1 MGCQRTTARQHTT
14 ARLACRMARTPDR
27 SDWPSLE
34 SSLAAKM
41 RISGVCGNHQPPRVI
56 HIDLAPLIE
65 RYGPDVKTR
74 DVMDRLKCA
83 ECGKAVSVSLQA
95 TDLAVG
101 GKMKG

>member
-1 MGCQRTTARQHTT
+1 MPLNRPSASRRSANVARS
-14 ARLACRMARTPDR
+14 A
-27 SDWPSLE
+27 
-34 SSLAAKM
+34 
-41 RISGVCGNHQPPRVI
+41 VCCSP
-56 HIDLAPLIE
+56 PLIE